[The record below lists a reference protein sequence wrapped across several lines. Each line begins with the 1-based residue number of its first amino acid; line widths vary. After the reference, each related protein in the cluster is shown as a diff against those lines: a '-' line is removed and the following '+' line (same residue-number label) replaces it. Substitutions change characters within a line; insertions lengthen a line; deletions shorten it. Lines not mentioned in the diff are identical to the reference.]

1 MFLGIQTY
9 ATRHINAYDCQCS
22 RSNQVLF
29 QNIETIIELIIW
41 RFCWLDVEGI
51 VSAPC
56 SCSESILFDWMVLES
71 VDLSAC
77 LFLLVAGSL
86 VYIIVVGKSLSTM
99 SLYVFFLS
107 LSLCFVCVLL
117 NYYCYR
123 KRFSSDMSYT
133 GEQQTR

>member
-1 MFLGIQTY
+1 LFLGIQTY
-9 ATRHINAYDCQCS
+9 ATRDINAYDCRSS
-22 RSNQVLF
+22 RSKKVLF
-29 QNIETIIELIIW
+29 QNIETIIELITW
-41 RFCWLDVEGI
+41 RFYWLDVEGI

-99 SLYVFFLS
+99 SLYVFFFC
-107 LSLCFVCVLL
+107 LCLCVLSVFCW
-117 NYYCYR
+117 YY
-123 KRFSSDMSYT
+123 YT
-133 GEQQTR
+133 ILCRLSTTKASIVM